1 MRRHDA
7 VLRVLQQV
15 ALTTLGDPYNA
26 RSTVTWQPVIRSQS
40 EAADINA
47 RLAND
52 QRRVKA
58 LEGDLGIRGLIP
70 LGSGVIMIDG
80 RCTHPEGV
88 AAGEKLT
95 SVLVAE
101 AEEEKRKRYRS
112 GCQARGHTCVPFVW
126 TTGGVLGKS
135 AMRLI
140 DKMAARL
147 GEKWNRPK
155 GRCKGWIKVQVAIA
169 IARATSACIRNVR
182 GGLPQA
188 AYDHPAFDG
197 AAIAGGVARL

>member
-1 MRRHDA
+1 M
-7 VLRVLQQV
+7 
-15 ALTTLGDPYNA
+15 
-26 RSTVTWQPVIRSQS
+26 TWQPVIRSQS

-58 LEGDLGIRGLIP
+58 LEGDLGIRGIIP

-80 RCTHPEGV
+80 RCTHPEEV

-112 GCQARGHTCVPFVW
+112 GCQARGQCT
-126 TTGGVLGKS
+126 
-135 AMRLI
+135 RLYHSI
-140 DKMAARL
+140 DRVDYRRGAR
-147 GEKWNRPK
+147 
-155 GRCKGWIKVQVAIA
+155 
-169 IARATSACIRNVR
+169 
-182 GGLPQA
+182 
-188 AYDHPAFDG
+188 
-197 AAIAGGVARL
+197 